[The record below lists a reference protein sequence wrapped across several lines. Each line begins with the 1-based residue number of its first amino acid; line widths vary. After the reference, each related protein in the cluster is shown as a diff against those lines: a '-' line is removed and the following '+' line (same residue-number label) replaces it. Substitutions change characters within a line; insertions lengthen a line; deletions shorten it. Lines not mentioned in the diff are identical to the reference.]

1 MREKL
6 PVMEKFLVWVQ
17 GLQAAA
23 TRSSAL
29 GAEQGARR
37 VSEIGVA
44 LSADH
49 HAQQGNGGVPHGGVP
64 HVQGDGQNE
73 ACDKSSTGGLPGD
86 PRPDGAVSLHAN
98 LP

>member
-1 MREKL
+1 
-6 PVMEKFLVWVQ
+6 MEKFLVWVQ
-17 GLQAAA
+17 GLQTAA

-37 VSEIGVA
+37 VSEIGVT

-49 HAQQGNGGVPHGGVP
+49 HAQQGNGTP
-64 HVQGDGQNE
+64 HVHGDGQNE

-86 PRPDGAVSLHAN
+86 PSPDGAVSLHEN